1 MALQYDYTKVA
12 GADSFTGIEHKETSQ
27 FAWLMVAIDM
37 NQITKE
43 NVDEIVFRLLFAK
56 QCNQNFL
63 IGDFTKDSL
72 KTFIKTY
79 IGYKT
84 NVGYKT
90 RNAFMRKIMRTVENK
105 LRDIGVNQIRS
116 KRPQLGASVVKYNA
130 DEIRN

>member
-12 GADSFTGIEHKETSQ
+12 NADSFTGIEHKETSQ
-27 FAWLMVAIDM
+27 FAWVMVAIDM
-37 NQITKE
+37 TEITKE

-90 RNAFMRKIMRTVENK
+90 RNAFMIKIMRTVENK
-105 LRDIGVNQIRS
+105 LKDIGVN
-116 KRPQLGASVVKYNA
+116 
-130 DEIRN
+130 

>member
-1 MALQYDYTKVA
+1 MALTYDYTSLA

-27 FAWLMVAIDM
+27 FAWVLVAIDM
-37 NQITKE
+37 NEVTKE
-43 NVDEIVFRLLFAK
+43 NVDEVVFRLLFAK

-90 RNAFMRKIMRTVENK
+90 RNAYIRKIMRVVENK
-105 LRDIGVNQIRS
+105 LRDIGVN
-116 KRPQLGASVVKYNA
+116 
-130 DEIRN
+130 